1 MVKNRVAQGFGH
13 DNRDPL
19 GASAVWMT
27 LFPEFGTKQ
36 RAAHGGRR
44 KHLAAEGNL
53 CSSCKPLIRNDLR
66 LISTSAPARFPG
78 VEQFALIGETLR
90 RLRKEKGKTLEKLG
104 EEAGL
109 GRGQLSRIEN
119 GKQEATLGT
128 LSKILGS
135 QGVTRRE
142 FFRRYDLVESEA
154 LANELAGGKEPDES
168 ALAGRWPEEIS
179 EVLGKVESF
188 VQTTFRGPKPVAQGA
203 VEIGDVVV
211 LFRVMPKN
219 APRVER
225 VEEAQP
231 DPDPPP
237 APPGRKR
244 KR

>member
-1 MVKNRVAQGFGH
+1 
-13 DNRDPL
+13 
-19 GASAVWMT
+19 
-27 LFPEFGTKQ
+27 
-36 RAAHGGRR
+36 
-44 KHLAAEGNL
+44 
-53 CSSCKPLIRNDLR
+53 
-66 LISTSAPARFPG
+66 
-78 VEQFALIGETLR
+78 VEQFGLVGETLR
-90 RLRKEKGKTLEKLG
+90 RLRKEKGKTLEQLG

-119 GKQEATLGT
+119 GRQEATLGT
-128 LSKILGS
+128 LSKILSS

-219 APRVER
+219 APP

-237 APPGRKR
+237 APPGPKR